1 MAFDDLKKKLS
12 AAADLAVDKAK
23 DLAETGKQKID
34 IAAEEKE
41 LQNLYAQIGKSVY
54 HLEKDNAESIYSAE
68 CANITERLQ
77 RIDELKKNPE
87 AE

>member
-1 MAFDDLKKKLS
+1 MAFDDFKKKLT

-23 DLAETGKQKID
+23 DLAETGKQKMD

-54 HLEKDNAESIYSAE
+54 HLEKDNA
-68 CANITERLQ
+68 NIAERLQ

>member
-1 MAFDDLKKKLS
+1 MKKKIITIIAVILCI
-12 AAADLAVDKAK
+12 ACMPLAVF
-23 DLAETGKQKID
+23 
-34 IAAEEKE
+34 AAEEKE
-41 LQNLYAQIGKSVY
+41 IQNLYAQIGKSVY
-54 HLEKDNAESIYSAE
+54 HLEKDNAESIYAAE